1 MMLRHTWTLFL
12 CLMMVAG
19 AAVTYKIKYQAE
31 LATEEARDIMSEI
44 DGLEED
50 ISRLKAQWSLLNQ
63 SSRLQ
68 ALVENNVDVLPLTPL
83 APHQIALLSQIPEKS
98 PMSLIVPRRKPF
110 TYAYETN
117 TLAKLINQT
126 SEPSLADLIGSEVH

>member
-1 MMLRHTWTLFL
+1 MLRHAWTLFL

-19 AAVTYKIKYQAE
+19 AAVTYQIKYRAE
-31 LATEEARDIMSEI
+31 LATEEAQDMVSEI
-44 DGLEED
+44 NGLEED

-63 SSRLQ
+63 PSRLQ
-68 ALVENNVDVLPLTPL
+68 ALVENNADVLPLTPL
-83 APHQIALLSQIPEKS
+83 APHQIALLDNIPERS

-110 TYAYETN
+110 SYAYESN

-126 SEPSLADLIGSEVH
+126 SEPSLADLIGSEAH

>member
-1 MMLRHTWTLFL
+1 MLRHTWTLFL

-31 LATEEARDIMSEI
+31 LATENSRDLVSEI
-44 DGLEED
+44 NGMEED

-63 SSRLQ
+63 PSRLQ
-68 ALVENNVDVLPLTPL
+68 ALVENNSEVLPLTPL
-83 APHQIALLSQIPEKS
+83 APHQIALLDNVPEKS

-110 TYAYETN
+110 SYAYESN

-126 SEPSLADLIGSEVH
+126 SEPSLADLIGSEAH

>member
-1 MMLRHTWTLFL
+1 MLRHTWTLFF

-19 AAVTYKIKYQAE
+19 AAVTYQIKYRAE
-31 LATEEARDIMSEI
+31 LATEEATDMVSEI
-44 DGLEED
+44 NGLEED

-63 SSRLQ
+63 PSRLQ
-68 ALVENNVDVLPLTPL
+68 ALVENNAEVLPLTPL
-83 APHQIALLSQIPEKS
+83 APHQIALLDNIPERS

-110 TYAYETN
+110 SYAYESN

-126 SEPSLADLIGSEVH
+126 SEPSLADLIGSEAR